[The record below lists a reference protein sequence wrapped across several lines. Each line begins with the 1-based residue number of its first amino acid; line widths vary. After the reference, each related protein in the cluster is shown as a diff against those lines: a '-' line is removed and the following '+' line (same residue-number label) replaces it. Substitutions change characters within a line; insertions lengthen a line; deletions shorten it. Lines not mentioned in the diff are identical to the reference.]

1 MCLEYLVYKTLASTK
16 IEVFEAHK
24 QVSGLISYVCQ
35 ILFSTTQ
42 IWPML
47 MKCSRNKKN
56 ITSFIFNRYLVDK
69 NHSKRS
75 FIKDSGGLIKK
86 FLFLNSKANPKS
98 DLKMYLHEKT
108 LKPIFGFKLR
118 NFTNNLINFDFFC
131 YISRYVCTQ
140 NNLLEKKISFSIETS
155 IS

>member
-1 MCLEYLVYKTLASTK
+1 MVYPFTAFTSHYLCPSRYLRSVFGVLGIYTTLAATK
-16 IEVFEAHK
+16 FEVFEAHK

-47 MKCSRNKKN
+47 MMMKCSRNKKQ

-75 FIKDSGGLIKK
+75 FVNDSGGLKKK

-98 DLKMYLHEKT
+98 DLKIKNILTGK
-108 LKPIFGFKLR
+108 KP
-118 NFTNNLINFDFFC
+118 
-131 YISRYVCTQ
+131 
-140 NNLLEKKISFSIETS
+140 
-155 IS
+155 

>member
-1 MCLEYLVYKTLASTK
+1 MVYPFTAFTSHYLCPSRYLRSVFGVLGIYTTLAATK
-16 IEVFEAHK
+16 FEVFEAHK

-47 MKCSRNKKN
+47 MMMKCSRNKKQ

-75 FIKDSGGLIKK
+75 LVNDSGGLKK
-86 FLFLNSKANPKS
+86 SFFFSTQKLIQNQISKSKI
-98 DLKMYLHEKT
+98 YL
-108 LKPIFGFKLR
+108 
-118 NFTNNLINFDFFC
+118 
-131 YISRYVCTQ
+131 Q
-140 NNLLEKKISFSIETS
+140 EKKP
-155 IS
+155 